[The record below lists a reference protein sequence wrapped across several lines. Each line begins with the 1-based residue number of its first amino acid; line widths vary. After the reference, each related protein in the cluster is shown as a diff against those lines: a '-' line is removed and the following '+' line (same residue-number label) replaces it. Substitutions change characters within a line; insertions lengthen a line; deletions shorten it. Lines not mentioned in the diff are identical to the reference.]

1 MNSTTATLDQALSL
15 RRNAGHDI
23 VNIDV
28 PTSKM
33 VVFEVGGE
41 AFALPGVA
49 VSEILPY
56 TKVFHVP
63 GCPEVIEGAINV
75 RGDIESVIRL
85 GALLGM
91 EDGPPGRHSS
101 IVLARGAGMQSG
113 LRVDRILDVVD
124 VPDTAIAP
132 ALPTVPER
140 IKPMAGGTVLH
151 MGRATTVL
159 DMELLFQCFREGGGR
174 AE

>member
-1 MNSTTATLDQALSL
+1 MNSTAATLDEALLL
-15 RRNAGHDI
+15 RRSAGPDI

-28 PTSKM
+28 PTSKL

-41 AFALPGVA
+41 VFALPGVA

-56 TKVFHVP
+56 TRVFPVP
-63 GCPEVIEGAINV
+63 GCPDVIEGAVNV

-91 EDGPPGRHSS
+91 EDGPPGRYSS
-101 IVLARGAGMQSG
+101 IILAHGAGMRSG

-159 DMELLFQCFREGGGR
+159 DMDQLFQCFRDGGGR